1 MKRRFLSVIAA
12 CLVACAALMA
22 QTDAPATLQDWA
34 TRAEK
39 FGKSIPQEQIF
50 IHMDNTCYFLSDTI
64 YYKAYVKR
72 SDTGAPSNLS
82 GLLYAELLNQ
92 DGYLVERQ
100 LIELKGGMGEGTFC
114 LPDTLYGGY
123 YELRAYTRWQLNWG
137 ETQHPHT
144 QAAENWF
151 FNKKQAYQYY
161 RDYEK
166 LYSRVF
172 PVYDKPQNPGE
183 FYHDMTL
190 RPLRRIFKADNEAP
204 KAVLTC
210 YPEGGNLV
218 AGAEC
223 RVAFEANDE
232 EGKHLEGTITVTDSK
247 GTSVAEGKTDIRGR
261 GLVAFTPQAGEKY
274 KGAFVWEKGK
284 AEVKLPEAE
293 TDGVAMQVTQADGKV
308 QVQILPRGAAAAE
321 ELGLTAM
328 HQGRQLLFQP
338 LEKGETLQPA
348 LETAQWPSGVI
359 QLTVFNAEGRIY
371 ADRLFFLRKNDF
383 AAENLTF
390 EGIKPQYEPFS
401 PIEMGIKGGTPG
413 GTVSVAV
420 RDAGHTEYLY
430 DNASILSEMLLSSQ
444 IRGFVENPEYYFE
457 KDEPERRAALDLLLM
472 IQGWRRYNWHTM
484 AVPGAFVLQHMPEK
498 TQLMQGEVNHYR
510 AESAE
515 TTFKTDTPADEASS
529 DEDTEKEEGK
539 EDDTSED
546 SETTSQKARNRFMKK
561 GSNLKREML
570 LHAEFTKPGAEEGVV
585 GEMMTQEGMF
595 SIESPRFY
603 EKCYF
608 FLAASDSTKWK
619 EGHNHLWVQAGE
631 DNREELN
638 YPEFYVKLNP
648 IYPRFVQP
656 YTWYQCNL
664 ADVPKGS
671 AMSPDWLNDGS
682 RTLETV
688 TVGARRNK
696 MLRLDASKPA
706 YVIDAYQA
714 FNDVCDAGFCTG
726 VFTGGSRF
734 ATDIARTYI
743 GDMNMERQYEVEIRY
758 DKHTAGHFTSDLQRN
773 KYNHLTQLEKVYI
786 YTDYS
791 PRREGDKR
799 FEQSNQP
806 IVTIDLRPLAN
817 EGRRTTF
824 RDRRYVLQGYAV
836 CEDFYQPDY
845 TNKPLP
851 EHVDYRRTLYW
862 NPSLVLDQTGAA
874 QIRCFNN
881 GRSTQLTVSAEGM
894 GTDGSLMTGREMPED
909 RK

>member
-1 MKRRFLSVIAA
+1 MVNKRFLSVIVGWM
-12 CLVACAALMA
+12 VACTALLA
-22 QTDAPATLQDWA
+22 QTDIPTTLQDWA
-34 TRAEK
+34 ARVEK

-100 LIELKGGMGEGTFC
+100 LIELKGGMGEGSFC

-137 ETQHPHT
+137 ETEHSHT
-144 QAAENWF
+144 KSAENWF
-151 FNKKQAYQYY
+151 FSKKQAYLYY

-247 GTSVAEGKTDIRGR
+247 GASVAEGKTDIRGR
-261 GLVAFTPQAGEKY
+261 GLVAFTPKAGEKY
-274 KGAFVWEKGK
+274 KGAFVWDKGK
-284 AEVKLPEAE
+284 ADVKLPETE
-293 TDGVAMQVTQADGKV
+293 TDGVAVQVTQQDGKV
-308 QVQILPRGAAAAE
+308 QVRILPRGAAASE
-321 ELGLTAM
+321 ELGLTVM
-328 HQGRQLLFQP
+328 HQGRQLLFLP

-359 QLTVFNAEGRIY
+359 QLTVFNDEGRIY
-371 ADRLFFLRKNDF
+371 ADRLFFLRQNDF
-383 AAENLTF
+383 VANNLTF
-390 EGIKPQYEPFS
+390 EGVKPQYEPFS
-401 PIEMGIKGGTPG
+401 SIEMGIKGGTPG

-457 KDEPERRAALDLLLM
+457 KDDPERRAALDLLLM
-472 IQGWRRYNWHTM
+472 IQGWRRYDWHTM
-484 AVPGAFVLQHMPEK
+484 AVPGAFVLQHLPEK
-498 TQLMQGEVNHYR
+498 TQLMQGEVNRY
-510 AESAE
+510 SSI
-515 TTFKTDTPADEASS
+515 DT
-529 DEDTEKEEGK
+529 EDTMEAEAPAEDNAPKE
-539 EDDTSED
+539 
-546 SETTSQKARNRFMKK
+546 SETTSQKARDRFMKK

-585 GEMMTQEGMF
+585 GEMMTQQGMF

-603 EKCYF
+603 EQCYF

-619 EGHNHLWVQAGE
+619 EGRNHLWIQTSE
-631 DNREELN
+631 DNQERVN

-648 IYPRFVQP
+648 IHPRFVKP

-696 MLRLDASKPA
+696 MLRLDANKPA
-706 YVIDAYQA
+706 YVIDAYEA

-726 VFTGGSRF
+726 TFVGGNRF

-743 GDMNMERQYEVEIRY
+743 GDMNMDRQYEIEIRH
-758 DKHTAGHFTSDLQRN
+758 DTHTQGFHMSDEERN
-773 KYNHLTQLEKVYI
+773 KYNHLPKLGKVYV

-791 PRREGDKR
+791 PRREGDKK

-806 IVTIDLRPLAN
+806 IVTVDLRLMEN
-817 EGRRTTF
+817 DDRRPVH
-824 RDRRYVLQGYAV
+824 RDRRYILKGYAV

-862 NPSLVLDQTGAA
+862 NPSLVLDQAGAA

-881 GRSTQLTVSAEGM
+881 GRSTQVTVSAEGM
-894 GTDGSLMTGREMPED
+894 GTDGTLLTGREMPED